1 MDVRTYGT
9 LHLNDDFLAG
19 IDFLILSGESD
30 CGSLGNGCGDEENH
44 GEEGL
49 HFDWEEGGQ
58 RVIEGECGGKMK
70 RWYEI
75 YNMRLFWG
83 ISKVICSKSG
93 GRVSPS
99 SDPWDSKSVEDG
111 DWSSLCEFQI
121 QFKEATDSRLTLRS
135 IGKLKWNLGNPLA
148 SISE

>member
-1 MDVRTYGT
+1 LDVRTYGT

-30 CGSLGNGCGDEENH
+30 CGSLGNGRGDEENH
-44 GEEGL
+44 EEEGL

-58 RVIEGECGGKMK
+58 RVIEWECGGKMK

-99 SDPWDSKSVEDG
+99 RATLGVLKVSKMVIGRVSAG
-111 DWSSLCEFQI
+111 FRYSSR
-121 QFKEATDSRLTLRS
+121 KPRTA
-135 IGKLKWNLGNPLA
+135 A
-148 SISE
+148 